1 MCVAGGLQQQKQ
13 LLADSLE
20 AIDFPEG
27 STLFRC
33 GDVGDRF
40 YLIKEGAVL
49 LSKPGDAQAP
59 TRLTEG
65 SYFGERSLIKDETR
79 RAQNASRMKAAV
91 PLGSVHALSKAGSS

>member
-1 MCVAGGLQQQKQ
+1 MRGTHVQQQKQ

-20 AIDFPEG
+20 ATDFPDG

-40 YLIKEGAVL
+40 YLIKEGTVL
-49 LSKPGDAQAP
+49 LSKPGDKEAP

-65 SYFGERSLIKDETR
+65 SYFGERSIIKDETR
-79 RAQNASRMKAAV
+79 WAI
-91 PLGSVHALSKAGSS
+91 PWWHW